1 MTIIRLGLD
10 VPEQTA
16 IEESFFSVLTKP
28 LNRNFVNLT
37 LDAVNSQLV
46 ITPRDGADSSSTSPY
61 RGEYRWSY
69 TKVDLDSLIPYALS
83 LETDYPLTYRALR
96 QQLLTRYQ
104 INIAEGEFSL
114 TPGGAGLRNDDTVN
128 TPLQD
133 NYTNIQIYARPE
145 SARFRTDSSI
155 RLTFIQ
161 PTRRVPLRALF
172 DSSHRKD
179 LETLKGR

>member
-1 MTIIRLGLD
+1 MSIIRLGLD

-28 LNRNFVNLT
+28 LDRTLVNLT
-37 LDAVNSQLV
+37 LDPINSQLV
-46 ITPRDGADSSSTSPY
+46 VTPRDGADTSTTSPY
-61 RGEYRWSY
+61 RGEYRWNY
-69 TKVDLDSLIPYALS
+69 VKVNLDTLIPYALS
-83 LETDYPLTYRALR
+83 LESDYPLTYRALR

-104 INIAEGEFSL
+104 INIDEGEFSL
-114 TPGGAGLRNDDTVN
+114 TLGGPGLGNDDLVD

-133 NYTNIQIYARPE
+133 DYIQVRIYARPE
-145 SARFRTDSSI
+145 SARFSAGSTI

-172 DSSHRKD
+172 DSDHRGD
-179 LETLKGR
+179 LETLKDR

>member
-1 MTIIRLGLD
+1 MSIIRLGLH

-28 LNRNFVNLT
+28 LDRNLVEIT
-37 LDAVNSQLV
+37 VDAVNSQLV
-46 ITPRDGADSSSTSPY
+46 ITPRDGADSSTTSPY

-69 TKVDLDSLIPYALS
+69 TKVNLDTLIPYALS

-104 INIAEGEFSL
+104 INIAEREFSL
-114 TPGGAGLRNDDTVN
+114 TPNGPGLRDDDNVN

-133 NYTNIQIYARPE
+133 GYTHVSIYARPE
-145 SARFRTDSSI
+145 SARFRRNSTI

-161 PTRRVPLRALF
+161 PTRRVSLRALF